1 MKTLAVFGDSWPA
14 GVELQENQKPFGD
27 LLHEMLGTDKYYN
40 MSCEGT
46 AIDSMIMQ
54 LDNFIKNKSFEDC
67 VSVFFITNPTRQLYF
82 RNNKF
87 KIYRPTGDKSS
98 EAKFYF
104 SEMQSDEIDEHKAN
118 TTILALQ
125 RMCSKHNITDI
136 YLEGWTKINFCYSGI
151 DKRKIFEKSAIEL
164 FGADVNKRTAELSKY
179 QSNEYIYPN
188 KYHPNQKGHEMI
200 AEQLYNFIK

>member
-1 MKTLAVFGDSWPA
+1 
-14 GVELQENQKPFGD
+14 
-27 LLHEMLGTDKYYN
+27 
-40 MSCEGT
+40 
-46 AIDSMIMQ
+46 
-54 LDNFIKNKSFEDC
+54 
-67 VSVFFITNPTRQLYF
+67 
-82 RNNKF
+82 
-87 KIYRPTGDKSS
+87 
-98 EAKFYF
+98 
-104 SEMQSDEIDEHKAN
+104 
-118 TTILALQ
+118 
-125 RMCSKHNITDI
+125 MCSKHNITDI